1 MTLKSR
7 KLIVKRTRPKPRQKP
22 RQKTRQKTRQKQ
34 RRPLPYKTRTIIRR
48 KSHKRKTRKMRGG
61 FVNISDTLDSIRKGV
76 KTKFMNLLLKGQP
89 TEIQDKILLMIESD
103 AKFKK
108 MNLKIDMFID
118 RVDALIQNFVQTIT
132 TTTVKLTT
140 SWLPGVSFI
149 GAILTSAINWT
160 VLCAKTASRGYDMYK
175 IHSEMQE
182 IIVGQG
188 GTKIDLTAEVGKLQ
202 NNIITSIAEVR
213 VPTQMANM
221 DAMKQGAMKQATTSL
236 DNVKAMAKDKVAA
249 NIDNVK
255 AKVAETAQANLDN
268 VKDNVKAMAK
278 DKAAANI
285 DNVNKKINEE
295 ATKQLKTNATELAA
309 TAIKSLK

>member
-1 MTLKSR
+1 
-7 KLIVKRTRPKPRQKP
+7 
-22 RQKTRQKTRQKQ
+22 
-34 RRPLPYKTRTIIRR
+34 
-48 KSHKRKTRKMRGG
+48 MRGG

-132 TTTVKLTT
+132 TTTVKMTT

-149 GAILTSAINWT
+149 GAMLTSAINWT
-160 VLCAKTASRGYDMYK
+160 VLCVKTASRGYDMYK
-175 IHSEMQE
+175 IHSELQE

-188 GTKIDLTAEVGKLQ
+188 GNKIDFTTEVGKLQ
-202 NNIITSIAEVR
+202 NKIITSIAQVR

-221 DAMKQGAMKQATTSL
+221 GAMKPDAMKQ
-236 DNVKAMAKDKVAA
+236 VAA
-249 NIDNVK
+249 NLDKVKAKVAETSQSKIDNVK
-255 AKVAETAQANLDN
+255 AKVAETAQA
-268 VKDNVKAMAK
+268 KIDNVKAMAK
-278 DKAAANI
+278 GKVAANL

-309 TAIKSLK
+309 TAMKQGANSLS

>member
-236 DNVKAMAKDKVAA
+236 DNVKAKAKDKVAA

-255 AKVAETAQANLDN
+255 AKVAETAQANLY
-268 VKDNVKAMAK
+268 NVKATAK
-278 DKAAANI
+278 DKAAASL
-285 DNVNKKINEE
+285 DDVNKKFNEK
-295 ATKQLKTNATELAA
+295 ATKQLKRMQP
-309 TAIKSLK
+309 SWQRPQ

>member
-7 KLIVKRTRPKPRQKP
+7 KLNVKRTRPKTRQKP
-22 RQKTRQKTRQKQ
+22 RQKP
-34 RRPLPYKTRTIIRR
+34 RRPLLYKTRTIIRR
-48 KSHKRKTRKMRGG
+48 KSPKRKTRKMRGG

-132 TTTVKLTT
+132 TTTVKMTT

-149 GAILTSAINWT
+149 GAMLTSAINWT
-160 VLCAKTASRGYDMYK
+160 VLCVKTASRGYDMYK
-175 IHSEMQE
+175 IHSELQE

-188 GTKIDLTAEVGKLQ
+188 GNKIDFTTEVGKLQ
-202 NNIITSIAEVR
+202 NKIITSIAQVR

-221 DAMKQGAMKQATTSL
+221 GAMKPDAMKQAAANL
-236 DNVKAMAKDKVAA
+236 DKVKAKVAETSQTK
-249 NIDNVK
+249 IDNVK
-255 AKVAETAQANLDN
+255 AKVAETAQA
-268 VKDNVKAMAK
+268 KIDNVKAMAK
-278 DKAAANI
+278 GKVAANL

-309 TAIKSLK
+309 TAMKQGANSLS

>member
-1 MTLKSR
+1 
-7 KLIVKRTRPKPRQKP
+7 
-22 RQKTRQKTRQKQ
+22 
-34 RRPLPYKTRTIIRR
+34 
-48 KSHKRKTRKMRGG
+48 MRGG

-132 TTTVKLTT
+132 TTTLKLTT

-160 VLCAKTASRGYDMYK
+160 VLCVKTASRGYDMYK

-221 DAMKQGAMKQATTSL
+221 DAMKQGAMKQATASLDNVKAMAKDKAAANLDNVKAMAKDKVATSL

-255 AKVAETAQANLDN
+255 AMAKDKVAANLDN
-268 VKDNVKAMAK
+268 V
-278 DKAAANI
+278 
-285 DNVNKKINEE
+285 NKKFNEE

-309 TAIKSLK
+309 TAMKQGANSLS

>member
-1 MTLKSR
+1 
-7 KLIVKRTRPKPRQKP
+7 
-22 RQKTRQKTRQKQ
+22 
-34 RRPLPYKTRTIIRR
+34 
-48 KSHKRKTRKMRGG
+48 MRGG

-221 DAMKQGAMKQATTSL
+221 DAMKQGAMKQAAANL
-236 DNVKAMAKDKVAA
+236 DNVKAMAKDKAA
-249 NIDNVK
+249 ASLDDVK

-278 DKAAANI
+278 DKVAANI

>member
-1 MTLKSR
+1 
-7 KLIVKRTRPKPRQKP
+7 
-22 RQKTRQKTRQKQ
+22 
-34 RRPLPYKTRTIIRR
+34 
-48 KSHKRKTRKMRGG
+48 MRGG

-221 DAMKQGAMKQATTSL
+221 DAMKQGAMKQATASL
-236 DNVKAMAKDKVAA
+236 DDVKAMAKDKAA
-249 NIDNVK
+249 ASLDDVK

-268 VKDNVKAMAK
+268 VKAKAKDKVAANIDNVKSMAKDKVAANIDNVKAMAK
-278 DKAAANI
+278 DKVAANI

>member
-7 KLIVKRTRPKPRQKP
+7 KLNVKRTRPKTRPKTRQKP
-22 RQKTRQKTRQKQ
+22 RQKP
-34 RRPLPYKTRTIIRR
+34 RRPLLYKTRTIIRR
-48 KSHKRKTRKMRGG
+48 KSPKRKTRKMRGG

-132 TTTVKLTT
+132 TTTVKMTT

-149 GAILTSAINWT
+149 GAMLTSAINWT
-160 VLCAKTASRGYDMYK
+160 VLCVKTASRGYDMYK
-175 IHSEMQE
+175 IHSELQE

-188 GTKIDLTAEVGKLQ
+188 GTKIDFTTEVGKLQ
-202 NNIITSIAEVR
+202 NKIITSIAQVR

-221 DAMKQGAMKQATTSL
+221 GAIKPDAMKQAAANLDIVKAMARDKTAANLDIVKAMARDKAAANL
-236 DNVKAMAKDKVAA
+236 DNVKAMAR
-249 NIDNVK
+249 
-255 AKVAETAQANLDN
+255 
-268 VKDNVKAMAK
+268 
-278 DKAAANI
+278 DKAAANL
-285 DNVNKKINEE
+285 DKVNKKINEE
-295 ATKQLKTNATELAA
+295 ALK
-309 TAIKSLK
+309 

>member
-1 MTLKSR
+1 
-7 KLIVKRTRPKPRQKP
+7 
-22 RQKTRQKTRQKQ
+22 
-34 RRPLPYKTRTIIRR
+34 
-48 KSHKRKTRKMRGG
+48 MRGG
-61 FVNISDTLDSIRKGV
+61 FVNISDKLDSIRKGV

-103 AKFKK
+103 PKFKK

-132 TTTVKLTT
+132 TTTVKMTT

-160 VLCAKTASRGYDMYK
+160 VLCVKTASRGYDMYK

-188 GTKIDLTAEVGKLQ
+188 VTKIDLTAEVGKLQ
-202 NNIITSIAEVR
+202 KNIITSIAEVR

-221 DAMKQGAMKQATTSL
+221 DAMKQGAMKQGAMKQGAMKQATANL
-236 DNVKAMAKDKVAA
+236 DNVKAMAKDKA
-249 NIDNVK
+249 
-255 AKVAETAQANLDN
+255 T
-268 VKDNVKAMAK
+268 
-278 DKAAANI
+278 ANI
-285 DNVNKKINEE
+285 DNVNKKFNEE

-309 TAIKSLK
+309 TAMKQGANSLS